1 MKTSYPLNKQFMLT
15 GMLLLNIF
23 AAMAA
28 DKIGLA
34 SFSARW
40 EKDQVVLKWTAEL
53 AANFSH
59 FAVERSVNGKEFKE
73 VALYFAEGEKR
84 QASSF
89 VYADKSLPRKNTVLY
104 YRLRLINKDGTIQ
117 YSSSQQVQQAGEHT
131 MRLTLYPNP
140 VQHSVVAALPQE
152 WNQEEVVLELYN
164 GNGQLLKTRVEKRA
178 AVNLHMELHDLLP
191 GWYILKARKGT
202 ESIQARLVKQM

>member
-23 AAMAA
+23 AAIAA
-28 DKIGLA
+28 DKIGLV
-34 SFSARW
+34 SFSAKW

-59 FAVERSVNGKEFKE
+59 FAIERSVNGKEFKE
-73 VALYFAEGEKR
+73 IAYYFAEGEKR
-84 QASSF
+84 QSSGY
-89 VYADKSLPRKNTVLY
+89 VYADQTLPKRNTVLY

-117 YSSSQQVQQAGEHT
+117 YSSLQQVQQTGEHT

-152 WNQEEVVLELYN
+152 WNHEEVVLELYN
-164 GNGQLLKTRVEKRA
+164 SNGQLLKTRVEKRA

-191 GWYILKARKGT
+191 GWYILKARKGK
-202 ESIQARLVKQM
+202 ESIQSRLVKQL